1 MNFWNKN
8 LPQKYFSKIIRAVVE
23 FDMIQDGDKIL
34 IGLSGGKDSLFLTYA
49 LANLKKRLARN
60 FSIYAITINPKFTD
74 DFNKNVP
81 ALENFCRE
89 LEIPFQ
95 LQEVDINGA
104 IKNSKE
110 NPCFTCAYFRRGAIN
125 RVAKEIGANKIAY
138 AHHLDDAVE
147 TFFMS
152 LLSSGQLT
160 TFLPKTFLSRTGL
173 TVIRPLVY
181 LREKEISGFIAKNNF
196 GVIKSPCPID
206 GTTNRQTVKNLIVEL
221 GKIYPDLFE
230 RLASAM
236 RKNSVI
242 DLWDAPKTKS
252 EMHEIYYTY
261 VHQR

>member
-1 MNFWNKN
+1 M
-8 LPQKYFSKIIRAVVE
+8 
-23 FDMIQDGDKIL
+23 
-34 IGLSGGKDSLFLTYA
+34 TYA
-49 LANLKKRLARN
+49 LANLKKRLARK
-60 FSIYAITINPKFTD
+60 FSLQALTIHPKFTD
-74 DFNKNVP
+74 DFQKNIPV
-81 ALENFCRE
+81 LENFCRD

-95 LQEVDINGA
+95 TQEVDINGA
-104 IKNSKE
+104 IHAAENKH

-160 TFLPKTFLSRTGL
+160 TFLPKTFLSRTNL

-181 LREKEISGFIAKNNF
+181 LREKEISWYINSKNFN
-196 GVIKSPCPID
+196 VIKSPCPID

-230 RLASAM
+230 RLAAAM
-236 RKNSVI
+236 RKNSVV

-252 EMHEIYYTY
+252 EMHEIYFLLRALSFSVTTTTN
-261 VHQR
+261 VSSSSSISAPQRGQHS